1 MRWQRGTR
9 SHNIDDRRARRSP
22 GRRRVGGGLSLG
34 GVLAILAISWFLGIN
49 PMTFLGGNVG
59 SGSVGL
65 GGGGLAGGAM
75 ASGEFRTTPE
85 EEELV
90 DFVSFVLDDLQA
102 TWRELLPGYRDATLV
117 LFRDA
122 TRSGCGVGQSEMG
135 PFYCGADEH
144 VYIDLSF
151 YAQLRSQF
159 GAPGD
164 FAQAYVLAH
173 EIGHHLQTLTGI
185 SDTVRQRQQADPASR
200 NDLSV
205 RQELQAD
212 CFAGVW
218 GYSTA
223 QRGNL
228 DPDDVE
234 EGLRAAAAIG
244 DDRIQRMG
252 GRGVHP
258 ESFTH
263 GSSAQRVEWL
273 RRGLESGDPDSCNTF

>member
-9 SHNIDDRRARRSP
+9 SRNIDDRRARRSP
-22 GRRRVGGGLSLG
+22 GRRTVGGGLSLG
-34 GVLAILAISWFLGIN
+34 GVLAILAISWFLGID

-85 EEELV
+85 EEKLV
-90 DFVSFVLDDLQA
+90 GFVSFVLDDLQA

-122 TRSGCGVGQSEMG
+122 TRSGCGVGQSDMA
-135 PFYCGADEH
+135 PFYCGADEQ

-151 YAQLRSQF
+151 YAELRSQF

-173 EIGHHLQTLTGI
+173 EIGHHLQTLHRHFGHRAPT
-185 SDTVRQRQQADPASR
+185 
-200 NDLSV
+200 
-205 RQELQAD
+205 
-212 CFAGVW
+212 
-218 GYSTA
+218 ST
-223 QRGNL
+223 
-228 DPDDVE
+228 
-234 EGLRAAAAIG
+234 
-244 DDRIQRMG
+244 
-252 GRGVHP
+252 
-258 ESFTH
+258 S
-263 GSSAQRVEWL
+263 
-273 RRGLESGDPDSCNTF
+273 